1 MVQVYSIIKH
11 IIDIV
16 PFFTMKADN
25 LFSMNINHTTEFQQ
39 ATVVKG
45 ETEI

>member
-1 MVQVYSIIKH
+1 MVQVHSNLKH

-25 LFSMNINHTTEFQQ
+25 FFSMNFDHMAELQQ
-39 ATVVKG
+39 ATVV
-45 ETEI
+45 E